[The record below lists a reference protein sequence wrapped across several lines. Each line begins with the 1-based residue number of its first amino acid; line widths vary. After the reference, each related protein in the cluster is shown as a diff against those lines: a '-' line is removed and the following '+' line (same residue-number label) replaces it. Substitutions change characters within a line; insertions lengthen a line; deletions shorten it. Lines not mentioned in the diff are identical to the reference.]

1 MEIHTDREQITIEI
15 EIQNEGTFSLTKGEN
30 VLSVLIEQGLFKTS
44 HCGGHGTCGKC
55 EVCFLSGA
63 PLPKPADRRRFSP
76 QQLRDGWRLAC
87 MAKPQ
92 QDCVIA
98 LKERRDDGFI
108 LDEVLLFGE
117 GEGVSGDETMI
128 LADLGTTTI
137 VLLLV
142 EKKTGRILETYKE
155 MNPQRIYGADVIS
168 RMEHAM
174 EGKNREL
181 SDLVNMVMNTAIT
194 AWKAKGYVPE
204 KIILAGNTVML
215 HLLMNYDVSGL
226 SRAPFEAVTTM
237 SVSFESAGIRGVTVP
252 GISAF
257 VGGDIVAGM
266 LLCKRLMRTEKVSR
280 ALLIDLGTNGE
291 MALIS
296 PEGNHCTATAAG
308 PAFEGGFGGRM
319 YGADVIL
326 AVAGLLRKGIV
337 DETGLMMQP
346 HFSEGYEEG
355 EVQIR
360 QEDIRA
366 LQVAKA
372 AVFAGI
378 RILLEEAEISA
389 QEIENVYLAGGF
401 GYKLSVE
408 AACDI
413 GLIPTVFR
421 EKTIAI
427 GNAALS
433 GAYLYGC
440 QERMGDL
447 DQGGDVLN
455 LQDSVQELIQST
467 KSINLAEKE
476 HFNDY
481 YLQAMNLREERDF
494 S

>member
-1 MEIHTDREQITIEI
+1 MEIHTDKEQIKI
-15 EIQNEGTFSLTKGEN
+15 EIQNERTFSLAKGEN
-30 VLSVLIEQGLFKTS
+30 VLSVLIAQGLFDTS

-55 EVCFLSGA
+55 EVRFLSGS
-63 PLPKPADRRRFSP
+63 PLPKPADRRRFTP
-76 QQLRDGWRLAC
+76 QQLREGWRLAC

-98 LKERRDDGFI
+98 LPERQGEEFI
-108 LDEVLLFGE
+108 LDKVLLFGE
-117 GEGVSGDETMI
+117 SEGVSGDETVI

-137 VLLLV
+137 VLMLV
-142 EKKTGRILETYKE
+142 EKKTGRILEINKE
-155 MNPQRIYGADVIS
+155 MNPQRKYGADVIS

-174 EGKNREL
+174 EGKNKEL
-181 SDLVNMVMNTAIT
+181 SDLVNVVIDRAIT
-194 AWKAKGYVPE
+194 EWKTKGHAPDQ
-204 KIILAGNTVML
+204 IILAGNTVMT
-215 HLLMNYDVSGL
+215 HLLMNYDISGL
-226 SRAPFEAVTTM
+226 SRAPFKPVTTM
-237 SVSFESAGIRGVTVP
+237 SVSFESAEINGITVP

-266 LLCKRLMRTEKVSR
+266 LVCKRLMQAEKVSR

-296 PEGNHCTATAAG
+296 PEGNLCTATAAG

-319 YGADVIL
+319 YGADVIA
-326 AVAGLLRKGIV
+326 AVAELRRKEVV
-337 DETGLMMQP
+337 DETGLMAQP
-346 HFSEGYEEG
+346 YFSEGYEEG

-378 RILLEEAEISA
+378 RILLEEAGISA
-389 QEIENVYLAGGF
+389 QEIERVYLAGGF
-401 GYKLSVE
+401 GYMLSVE

-413 GLIPTVFR
+413 GLIPAVLG

-440 QERMGDL
+440 QERTGDS
-447 DQGGDVLN
+447 DQGGDVLD
-455 LQDSVQELIQST
+455 LQDPVQELIQNT
-467 KSINLAEKE
+467 RSINLAEKE

-481 YLQAMNLREERDF
+481 YLQAMSLREERDF

>member
-1 MEIHTDREQITIEI
+1 
-15 EIQNEGTFSLTKGEN
+15 
-30 VLSVLIEQGLFKTS
+30 
-44 HCGGHGTCGKC
+44 
-55 EVCFLSGA
+55 
-63 PLPKPADRRRFSP
+63 
-76 QQLRDGWRLAC
+76 